1 MRLRS
6 IIFRVVL
13 LLGSI
18 GATASVVTSSQHQTK
33 WLQAQVKNPA
43 PVAEVGGSNPIA
55 QALTEGERTLAL
67 GNERLGLGIGE
78 ADEENVADTKGER
91 IARLIIYWV
100 GFGIFIDLA
109 IFLAGYNRSNESHDE
124 FHAAL
129 MLLTFLS
136 AAGMDIW
143 FVAREHQRFFT
154 GSQLH
159 DIYFILICAVNLY
172 ALPQLGRPE

>member
-6 IIFRVVL
+6 IIFHVVL

-18 GATASVVTSSQHQTK
+18 GATASVKASSQHQTK
-33 WLQAQVKNPA
+33 WLQAQVKNPP
-43 PVAEVGGSNPIA
+43 PVAEVRDSNAITQTSAEREWTLSMGS
-55 QALTEGERTLAL
+55 G
-67 GNERLGLGIGE
+67 RLGLGSGE
-78 ADEENVADTKGER
+78 SNEENMADTKGER
-91 IARLIIYWV
+91 IARLVIYWI

-143 FVAREHQRFFT
+143 FVAREYPRFFK

-172 ALPQLGRPE
+172 ALPQLGRLE